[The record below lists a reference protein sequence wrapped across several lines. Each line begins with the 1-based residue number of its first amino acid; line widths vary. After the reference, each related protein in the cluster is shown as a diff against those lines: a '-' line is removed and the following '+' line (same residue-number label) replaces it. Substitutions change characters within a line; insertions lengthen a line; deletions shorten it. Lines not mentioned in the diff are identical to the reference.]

1 MEFLFKSRGA
11 GKRQVKPSQDID
23 MLADQIAG
31 NQGDGSSD
39 DSDFKIDDKSSDDE
53 DESDSDAEVC
63 IILQLT
69 LNTFCQKFSIS
80 MNCGIN
86 YFNENRSL
94 QKTPHQ
100 MTIPTKMKKGK
111 RIATRN

>member
-1 MEFLFKSRGA
+1 MLKWLIHHTYKKVLLVKSNQNVISETTLNKYNKASNKRIMEFLFKSRGA

-63 IILQLT
+63 IILQLL
-69 LNTFCQKFSIS
+69 LNTFCQ
-80 MNCGIN
+80 
-86 YFNENRSL
+86 SL
-94 QKTPHQ
+94 Y
-100 MTIPTKMKKGK
+100 
-111 RIATRN
+111 

>member
-31 NQGDGSSD
+31 NQGGDGSSD

-53 DESDSDAEVC
+53 EESDSDDEVS
-63 IILQLT
+63 IFVLT
-69 LNTFCQKFSIS
+69 IWKFIW
-80 MNCGIN
+80 
-86 YFNENRSL
+86 
-94 QKTPHQ
+94 
-100 MTIPTKMKKGK
+100 
-111 RIATRN
+111 

>member
-23 MLADQIAG
+23 MLADQMAG

-53 DESDSDAEVC
+53 EESDSDDEVRMV
-63 IILQLT
+63 IFI
-69 LNTFCQKFSIS
+69 
-80 MNCGIN
+80 
-86 YFNENRSL
+86 
-94 QKTPHQ
+94 
-100 MTIPTKMKKGK
+100 
-111 RIATRN
+111 